1 MVADVEID
9 LISSARLDWSSY
21 DKRGVWLV
29 IFIGHLLGL
38 FNRHEV
44 GERESLIFGVL
55 DEEFCWDWAL
65 ILEREGELLLRVDL
79 GKAQID
85 DWLDKI
91 DDWPSEVGLA

>member
-1 MVADVEID
+1 MVTDVEVD
-9 LISSARLDWSSY
+9 LIPSARLDWSSY

-29 IFIGHLLGL
+29 IFVGHLLGL

-44 GERESLIFGVL
+44 GERESLILGVL
-55 DEEFCWDWAL
+55 DEELCWDRAL
-65 ILEREGELLLRVDL
+65 ILESEGELLLRVDL

-85 DWLDKI
+85 DWFDKI